1 LPISYQFSGKT
12 IWVTL
17 SGQYS
22 YAEIEQ
28 ASAKIL
34 NDPAFTDD
42 MNLLLDARQVTVNP
56 TLAEVKQRAMF
67 LKSVVQKRPGKIVL
81 VVADTLRY
89 GLGRMLS
96 IYAQMEGV
104 KVEVFMDI
112 EQARQRLEP
121 D

>member
-1 LPISYQFSGKT
+1 LPISYQFAGKT

-17 SGQYS
+17 AGQYS
-22 YAEIEQ
+22 FAEIEQ
-28 ASAKIL
+28 AAARIL

-42 MNLLLDARQVTVNP
+42 MNLLLDARLVTVNP
-56 TLAEVKQRAMF
+56 TLAEVRARAMF
-67 LKSVVQKRPGKIVL
+67 LNSVARNRPGKIVL